1 MPTEFTTEDQLITD
15 LIEYWTTTTTVGTT
29 FTGSASTDRLT
40 TATAHGLSVGA
51 RVRVVAGTGALPTGL
66 AADTD
71 YYVLT
76 VPTTTTL
83 TLSAVRG
90 GALINI
96 TADGGTAHLL
106 KSLTTNIASVT
117 ATTPVRHFR
126 DQSICPIPAIIIGHE
141 GFEREKAKGMT
152 GTGRVA
158 LRIALRTDMDV
169 MDSDDHRAQAAA
181 IDRAVLALSTQPGPL
196 ALTYLHAVLRE
207 SPDAAIVDRRQIT
220 LLRYQVVATR
230 MEPV

>member
-51 RVRVVAGTGALPTGL
+51 RVRVVAGTGSLPTGL

-83 TLSAVRG
+83 TLAAVRG
-90 GALINI
+90 GTLINV

-106 KSLTTNIASVT
+106 KSLTTNIPSVT
-117 ATTPVRHFR
+117 AATPVRHFR

-181 IDRAVLALSTQPGPL
+181 IDRAVLAVSTQPGPL

-207 SPDAAIVDRRQIT
+207 SPDATIVDRRQIT